1 MKYLLALI
9 GLSSALYATEP
20 SKAPPAVQ
28 ADVVQAVAAPALAN
42 VACIAPEQKFSK
54 ALLTDTAQLLAG
66 ITLPETSEIANIS
79 ASAPAKLH
87 QQNFQ
92 AAFKKL
98 DERQLNRVKAFAAAE
113 LAAPSGITAD
123 APLFYPFSGPDLLY
137 AEAFF
142 PNARRYLLT
151 GLEPVGDMPE
161 LASYQNVELSDSLA
175 ELRKSLHA
183 ILNFSFFKTNDMRVD
198 FRRSKLKGVV
208 PVLLTFAAKAGFE
221 VNNIHFFYVNTDG
234 SVCTTDAKALINIKA
249 PQIPGVELTL
259 QRPGSAT
266 TQALIYLSSDIGDTG
281 LAKTPQYTALVQRLG
296 HGATFL
302 KSASFLLH
310 KPYFSK
316 VRQLILDTSPRV
328 LQDDSG
334 VPYTQFPL
342 ANWQPIFYGTYVKPI
357 PLFANHY
364 QPKLIEAFK
373 TLGSKPLEFGIGYRY
388 SKRDS
393 SLLLFNKIV
402 TP

>member
-1 MKYLLALI
+1 MKNPIALSVLALLF
-9 GLSSALYATEP
+9 GLSTVLIAQAPTAKVSEAVTPVNPLCITPTE
-20 SKAPPAVQ
+20 
-28 ADVVQAVAAPALAN
+28 
-42 VACIAPEQKFSK
+42 KFSQ
-54 ALLTDTAQLLAG
+54 ALLTDSALVLAG
-66 ITLPETSEIANIS
+66 FALPETSELASIS
-79 ASAPAKLH
+79 VSAPAKLH

-92 AAFKKL
+92 ASFKKL
-98 DERQLNRVKAFAAAE
+98 DERQLNRVKAFSMAE
-113 LAAPSGITAD
+113 LAAPAGIDAD

-151 GLEPVGDMPE
+151 GLEPVGAMPE
-161 LASYQNVELSDSLA
+161 LTSYQTIELADSFA

-221 VNNIHFFYVNTDG
+221 VHNMHFFYVNTDG
-234 SVCTTDAKALINIKA
+234 SVCTTDASALVNIKA

-259 QRPGSAT
+259 KRSASSAS
-266 TQALIYLSSDIGDTG
+266 QALIYLSSDIGDSG
-281 LAKTPQYTALVQRLG
+281 LAKTPQYPELVKRLG

-334 VPYTQFPL
+334 IPYTQFPP
-342 ANWQPIFYGTYVKPI
+342 ANWQPVFYGTYVKPI
-357 PLFANHY
+357 PLFGNHN
-364 QPKLIEAFK
+364 QPKLTEAFK
-373 TLGSKPLEFGIGYRY
+373 VKGSKPLEFGIGYRY
-388 SKRDS
+388 SKHDS
-393 SLLLFNKIV
+393 SLLLFNKIP

>member
-1 MKYLLALI
+1 MKKPVALTVLALLF
-9 GLSSALYATEP
+9 GLSTAIFA
-20 SKAPPAVQ
+20 Q
-28 ADVVQAVAAPALAN
+28 APAAKASEAVTPAN
-42 VACIAPEQKFSK
+42 PACTAPTEKFSQ
-54 ALLTDTAQLLAG
+54 ALLTDSANLLAG
-66 ITLPETSEIANIS
+66 FAVPESSELSKAA
-79 ASAPAKLH
+79 ASAPVKSH

-98 DERQLNRVKAFAAAE
+98 DERQLNRVKAFSAAE
-113 LAAPSGITAD
+113 LAAPAGIAAD
-123 APLFYPFSGPDLLY
+123 APLYYPFSGPDLLY

-151 GLEPVGDMPE
+151 GLEPVGTMPL
-161 LASYQNVELSDSLA
+161 LASYQTDELADSLA

-183 ILNFSFFKTNDMRVD
+183 ILNFSFFRTNDMRVD
-198 FRRSKLKGVV
+198 FRRSRLKGVV

-221 VNNIHFFYVNTDG
+221 VHNMHFFYVNTDG
-234 SVCTTDAKALINIKA
+234 SVCTTDASALTNIKA

-259 QRPGSAT
+259 KRSGSAT
-266 TQALIYLSSDIGDTG
+266 SQALIYLSSDIGDSG
-281 LAKTPQYTALVQRLG
+281 LVKTPQYAELVKRLG

-334 VPYTQFPL
+334 VPYTQFPP
-342 ANWQPIFYGTYVKPI
+342 ADWQPVFYGTYVKPI
-357 PLFANHY
+357 PLFANHN
-364 QPKLIEAFK
+364 QPKLTEAFK
-373 TLGSKPLEFGIGYRY
+373 LKGSKPLEFGIGYRY

-393 SLLLFNKIV
+393 SLLLFNK
-402 TP
+402 TPAP